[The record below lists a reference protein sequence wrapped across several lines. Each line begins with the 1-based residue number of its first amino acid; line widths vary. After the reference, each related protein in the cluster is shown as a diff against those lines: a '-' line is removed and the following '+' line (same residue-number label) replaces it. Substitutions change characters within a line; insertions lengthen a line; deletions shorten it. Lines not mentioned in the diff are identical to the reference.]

1 MSLEPEGGPWSIYQ
15 LEGWDELLD
24 AHNDILLKF
33 SVDVETK
40 TKRAIAS
47 VPEMIEAIDNLLP
60 YAYDA
65 LYYSD
70 ERYVG
75 IMAPMLAKE
84 KMDRARALLNRIF
97 EGEDSV

>member
-1 MSLEPEGGPWSIYQ
+1 MSLEPEGGPWNIYP
-15 LEGWDELLD
+15 LEDGDELLD

-33 SVDVETK
+33 SVDVEPK

-65 LYYSD
+65 LYYLG
-70 ERYVG
+70 ERIV
-75 IMAPMLAKE
+75 APMLAKE
-84 KMDRARALLNRIF
+84 KMDRARALLKRIF
-97 EGEDSV
+97 EGDDAD

>member
-15 LEGWDELLD
+15 IEGGDELLD

-65 LYYSD
+65 LYYLG
-70 ERYVG
+70 ERIV
-75 IMAPMLAKE
+75 APMLAKE
-84 KMDRARALLNRIF
+84 KMDRARALLKRIYA
-97 EGEDSV
+97 EEDEQ